1 MKLYYTKASP
11 FAACVRATIAELN
24 AENLVELYESHPF
37 NNDEEFLIVN
47 PLGKVPC
54 LLADGEPILDSE
66 VICDY
71 LDANISGG
79 QLFEATY
86 ADWRLKTF
94 YSIINGLMDS
104 CVALQMESLRD
115 KDGLKS
121 EFWYQRNLSA
131 IDRALIEIEKRLT
144 TLPETITII
153 HITIICAL
161 GYLDFRHPTIDWRS
175 ERKELLAFFDRWKT
189 RECFLS
195 AVYS

>member
-24 AENLVELYESHPF
+24 AQNQVELCESHPF
-37 NNDEEFLIVN
+37 NNEAEFLSVN

-54 LLADGEPILDSE
+54 LIADGESILDSE

-79 QLFEATY
+79 KLFETIY

-94 YSIINGLMDS
+94 YSICSGLMDS
-104 CVALQMESLRD
+104 SVALQMESLRD

-131 IDRALIEIEKRLT
+131 IDRSLIEIENRLT
-144 TLPETITII
+144 SLPETITII

-175 ERKELLAFFDRWKT
+175 ERKDLLAFFDDWKD
-189 RECFLS
+189 RECFFGS
-195 AVYS
+195 VYS